1 VQLRLSLSY
10 GVMLA
15 IQEAAKKLK
24 DGEAEERQI
33 KYKVRV

>member
-1 VQLRLSLSY
+1 
-10 GVMLA
+10 MLA
-15 IQEAAKKLK
+15 IQEAAEKLK